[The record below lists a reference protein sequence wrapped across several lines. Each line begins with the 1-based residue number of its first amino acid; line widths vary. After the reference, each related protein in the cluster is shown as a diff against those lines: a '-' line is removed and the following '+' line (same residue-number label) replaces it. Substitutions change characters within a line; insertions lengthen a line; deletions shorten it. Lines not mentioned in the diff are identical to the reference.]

1 MTETAF
7 DSARFRQVL
16 GHFPTGVC
24 VVAGHHEGQPV
35 GLAIGSFFSVSP
47 DPSQVGFCV
56 GHGSSSWPKLRDNG
70 QFCVSVLGADQE
82 AVSRVF
88 ASKEPDKFAA
98 IGWDRS
104 PLGEPRI
111 TGALAW
117 MDCTLFDVHGEG
129 DHDIVVGQVHD
140 LGVAHEGTP
149 LIFFRGGYSSLA

>member
-1 MTETAF
+1 MSLEPP
-7 DSARFRQVL
+7 L
-16 GHFPTGVC
+16 
-24 VVAGHHEGQPV
+24 
-35 GLAIGSFFSVSP
+35 
-47 DPSQVGFCV
+47 VGFCV

-88 ASKEPDKFAA
+88 ASKEADKFAA

-117 MDCTLFDVHGEG
+117 MDCTLFDVLGEG
-129 DHDIVVGQVHD
+129 DLVIVVCQVHD
-140 LGVAHEGTP
+140 LGVAHEGSP

>member
-1 MTETAF
+1 MTESAF

-24 VVAGHHEGQPV
+24 VVAGHHEDQPV
-35 GLAIGSFFSVSP
+35 GLAIGSFFSVSLEP
-47 DPSQVGFCV
+47 PLVGFCV

-98 IGWDRS
+98 IGWERS

-149 LIFFRGGYSSLA
+149 LIFFRGGYTSLS